1 MNRQDKPNREQQRQ
15 TTDTVASKRYQPR
28 VAGTGYGR
36 SSGYALPRQYTTAE
50 QKNRGL
56 FRLG

>member
-1 MNRQDKPNREQQRQ
+1 MKRQDNSQREDLRRMS
-15 TTDTVASKRYQPR
+15 DTGSSKRYLPR

-36 SSGYALPRQYTTAE
+36 SSGYALPRQYTTSE

-56 FRLG
+56 FRLS

>member
-1 MNRQDKPNREQQRQ
+1 MNRQDNPTRTTERQ
-15 TTDTVASKRYQPR
+15 GSDNGSVRRYQPR

-50 QKNRGL
+50 QKNREL
-56 FRLG
+56 FRLR

>member
-1 MNRQDKPNREQQRQ
+1 MNRQDKPDREQQPR
-15 TTDTVASKRYQPR
+15 TTDTVVGNRYQPR

-50 QKNRGL
+50 QKNRSL